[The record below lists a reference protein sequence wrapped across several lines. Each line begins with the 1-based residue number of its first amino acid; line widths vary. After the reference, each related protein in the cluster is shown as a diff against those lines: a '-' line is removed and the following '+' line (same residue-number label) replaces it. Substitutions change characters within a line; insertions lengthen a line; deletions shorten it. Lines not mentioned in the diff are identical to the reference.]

1 MVPVSSGNYKRVFA
15 SIAGGWS
22 DFSMYRLFMMA
33 LLAGLGGCSFLAGG
47 SVVDS
52 ALVVHTAGSS
62 QSTIAARLPVE
73 ASKVFA
79 AFAEVVEE
87 HPDIAINSSKDS
99 AMMVEVTGDFG
110 KIVAQVTTLGA
121 RESLLYVWADASG
134 TGRLGSEVATNAV
147 ETVCEKLGVAYER
160 VEN

>member
-1 MVPVSSGNYKRVFA
+1 
-15 SIAGGWS
+15 
-22 DFSMYRLFMMA
+22 MYRLFMMT

-99 AMMVEVTGDFG
+99 AMMVEVTGDL
-110 KIVAQVTTLGA
+110 QVTTLGA

>member
-1 MVPVSSGNYKRVFA
+1 
-15 SIAGGWS
+15 
-22 DFSMYRLFMMA
+22 MYRLFIIA
-33 LLAGLGGCSFLAGG
+33 VLTGLGGCSLMAGG

-62 QSTIAARLPVE
+62 QSTIAARLPIE
-73 ASKVFA
+73 ASKVYA
-79 AFAEVVEE
+79 VFAEVVEE
-87 HPDIAINSSKDS
+87 HPEIRINSQKDS

-110 KIVAQVTTLGA
+110 EIVAQVTTLGA

-134 TGRLGSEVATNAV
+134 TNRVGSEVATNAV
-147 ETVCEKLGVAYER
+147 EAVCEKLGVAYER

>member
-1 MVPVSSGNYKRVFA
+1 MSKLYIIV
-15 SIAGGWS
+15 
-22 DFSMYRLFMMA
+22 
-33 LLAGLGGCSFLAGG
+33 LLAGLGGCSLLAGG

-62 QSTIAARLPVE
+62 QSTIAARLPIE
-73 ASKVFA
+73 ASKVYA
-79 AFAEVVEE
+79 AFAAVVEE
-87 HPDIAINSSKDS
+87 HPEIKIDSKKDS
-99 AMMVEVTGDFG
+99 AMMIEVTGGFG

-147 ETVCEKLGVAYER
+147 EAVCEKLGVAYDR
-160 VEN
+160 VEK

>member
-1 MVPVSSGNYKRVFA
+1 
-15 SIAGGWS
+15 
-22 DFSMYRLFMMA
+22 MYRLFLIA
-33 LLAGLGGCSFLAGG
+33 VLTALGGCSLMAGG

-62 QSTIAARLPVE
+62 QSTIAARLPIE
-73 ASKVFA
+73 ASKVYESFA
-79 AFAEVVEE
+79 AVIEERPDVE
-87 HPDIAINSSKDS
+87 ITSKNNS

-110 KIVAQVTTLGA
+110 EIVAQVTTLGT

-134 TGRLGSEVATNAV
+134 TGRLGSEVATGAV
-147 ETVCEKLGVAYER
+147 EEVCEKLGVAYER